1 MLLVKYGLYDHTALV
16 IGGIKVLFK
25 IQKKVL
31 GIKYAIDI
39 CKFEN
44 GIFVVK
50 GWMFSEKC
58 KINNIQ
64 VLIKVDGKDYPINI
78 TKDLNRS
85 DVYKELR
92 IEQAKKSG
100 FFGKVRIENISVFS
114 AFLVIGVN
122 DKSYQ
127 LELAKYETG
136 EEVVKGHE
144 PKVVGIS
151 VGNKEIDIVELM
163 YETTNIAWNFPE
175 KYYEERIDIILPIYN
190 GYDFFEKL
198 FESIPQTKMKYRL
211 IIIND
216 HSPDERVAPYLQ
228 EYADNNENVVLVEN
242 ETNLGFVRSVNK
254 GLEISKGHVVILNS
268 DVEVPEMW
276 LERMVFPM
284 IEDEKVA
291 STTPY
296 TNCGTIVSFPKIG
309 EDNELFMGL
318 SLKDIDDEFK
328 KIKPKYLPMPTGVGF
343 CMGMSKKAISDVG
356 YLDVE
361 SFGMGYGEEN
371 DWCQRA
377 LQKGYKNVH
386 VENLFVFHNHGGSF
400 LSEDKKRYLQEHSVI
415 LEKKHPD
422 YKRQVERFFA
432 IDDNKDIRRIVK
444 YLLLRK
450 CETKATIVA
459 FDHDLGGGA
468 TSYLVKKR
476 HDLIEKGY
484 AFYVVKYNY
493 VQNYYQILFQ
503 LGTDKIHFF
512 VKSQKKLF
520 EALEFLGP
528 EEIWINELVTYP
540 DLYSVFDE
548 LKKYVQGKN
557 VKLKMLLHDYFAVCP
572 TINLLD
578 VREKYCGVP
587 ECDSKCEE
595 CFRNV
600 HPDYEKEYSSI
611 KEWRIKWKEFLD
623 VCQSIIVFSE
633 DSKRI
638 LQKAYGQLENIEV
651 IPHQI
656 GYMPQIE
663 KKYKLT
669 NTFNVGLLGVL
680 TKHKGAEIVKELLAE
695 VEKRNLNIR
704 VILIGTCTE
713 KIDSPFF
720 SETGKYSSDSIPKL
734 TLKHDIDVFLIPSI
748 WPETFSYTTEEII
761 KMGMP
766 VMCFDIGAPAERV
779 FKYDKGTVLPEMS
792 GEAVVNALLEKKMI
806 EDSKKLKCRSDQ
818 ILFISGE
825 DSFASRYRVEHLREQ
840 LLFKGIASKRITVA
854 QMNKCGLADY
864 NSVVLYRVADEART
878 KKLVKRAHKSGKT
891 VYYDMDDYIFEY
903 EKIKGL
909 SFLQGKDYRE
919 FEAYSK
925 NIRKTMDLCDGY
937 IVSTHTMKKAV
948 NINFQNKPIYINRNV
963 ASMSMLNCSLRTE
976 KPVKNEKVYL
986 GYFSGTKTHNK
997 DFESIKETLL
1007 EIMQENQNVCL
1018 LIGGQIE
1025 LSEEFNLVKG
1035 QIERFDMIIWRK
1047 LPRLIAKADIN
1058 LMPLENTFFHACKS
1072 ENKWMEA
1079 ALVHVPTV
1087 ASWNEELDR
1096 VINSGVDGYLCKTSQ
1111 EWKETLQSLIGDEA
1125 LRKRIA
1131 ENAYDKVMKNYTTFR
1146 VEQDVVDA
1154 LVQ

>member
-1 MLLVKYGLYDHTALV
+1 MLLVKYGLCKYATLV
-16 IGGIKVLFK
+16 IGGFKVLFK
-25 IQKKVL
+25 IQKKIL

-39 CKFEN
+39 CKYEN

-50 GWMFSEKC
+50 GWIFSEKSR
-58 KINNIQ
+58 INNIQ
-64 VLIKVDGKDYPINI
+64 ILIKADGKDYPINI

-92 IEQAKKSG
+92 IEAAKKSG
-100 FFGKVRIENISVFS
+100 FFGKVRIENINTFVVFLVISVNNKSYQLGLGKYETREKIAKDFVPK
-114 AFLVIGVN
+114 VIGVN
-122 DKSYQ
+122 
-127 LELAKYETG
+127 
-136 EEVVKGHE
+136 
-144 PKVVGIS
+144 I
-151 VGNKEIDIVELM
+151 GNKEIDIIKLIH
-163 YETTNIAWNFPE
+163 ETTNVTWNFPQ
-175 KYYEERIDIILPIYN
+175 KYYEETIDIILPIYN
-190 GYDFFEKL
+190 GYHFFEKL
-198 FESIPQTKMKYRL
+198 FESIPKTKMKYRL

-216 HSPDERVAPYLQ
+216 HSPDERVGLYLR
-228 EYADNNENVVLVEN
+228 EYADKNKNVILVEN
-242 ETNLGFVRSVNK
+242 ETNMGFVRSVNK
-254 GLEISKGHVVILNS
+254 GLKISQGHVVILNS
-268 DVEVPEMW
+268 DVEVPYMW
-276 LERMVFPM
+276 LERMVLP
-284 IEDEKVA
+284 ILEDEKVA

-309 EDNELFMGL
+309 EDNELFKGL
-318 SLKDIDDEFK
+318 SLQDIDDEFK
-328 KIKPKYLPMPTGVGF
+328 KVKPKYLPMPTGVGF
-343 CMGMSKKAISDVG
+343 CMGMSKKAIFDVG
-356 YLDVE
+356 YLDAE

-377 LQKGYKNVH
+377 LQKGYKNIH

-400 LSEDKKRYLQEHSVI
+400 LSEDKKQYLKKNLVT

-450 CETKATIVA
+450 CEAKATIVA

-484 AFYVVKYNY
+484 AFYVIKYNY

-503 LGTDKIHFF
+503 FGNDKLQFF
-512 VKSQKKLF
+512 VKSQKELF
-520 EALEFLGP
+520 ESLKFLRP

-540 DLYSVFDE
+540 GLYSVLDE
-548 LKKYVQGKN
+548 LKKYAQGKN

-572 TINLLD
+572 TINLLN
-578 VREKYCGVP
+578 VKEKYCGVP
-587 ECDSKCEE
+587 KCDSTCEE

-600 HPDYEKEYSSI
+600 HPAYEKEYGTI
-611 KEWRIKWKEFLD
+611 KKWRAKWQEFLN

-633 DSKRI
+633 DSKKI
-638 LQKAYGQLENIEV
+638 LEKAYGQLDNIEV

-669 NTFNVGLLGVL
+669 HTFNIGLLGVL
-680 TKHKGAEIVKELLAE
+680 TKHKGAEIVKDLLAE
-695 VEKRNLNIR
+695 VEKRNLDIR
-704 VILIGTCTE
+704 VILIGTSTE

-734 TLKHDIDVFLIPSI
+734 TLKHDIDIFLIPSI

-766 VMCFDIGAPAERV
+766 VMCFDIGAPVERV
-779 FKYDKGTVLPEMS
+779 LKYDKGTVLPEMS
-792 GEAVVNALLEKKMI
+792 GEAVVNTLLEKKMI
-806 EDSKKLKCRSDQ
+806 EDSKKMEYRFDQ

-840 LLFKGIASKRITVA
+840 LLFKGIASKRIAVA
-854 QMNKCGLADY
+854 QMDKCSLSDY
-864 NSVVLYRVADEART
+864 NSIVLYRVADEART
-878 KKLVKRAHKSGKT
+878 KKLVKRAHKNGKK

-919 FEAYSK
+919 FEVYSK

-937 IVSTHTMKKAV
+937 IVSTCTMKKAV
-948 NINFQNKPIYINRNV
+948 CTSFPNKPVYINRNV

-976 KPVKNEKVYL
+976 SPVKNEKVYL
-986 GYFSGTKTHNK
+986 GYFSGTKTHNQ
-997 DFESIKETLL
+997 DFASIKDILL
-1007 EIMQENQNVCL
+1007 EIMRANPNVCL
-1018 LIGGQIE
+1018 LVGGQIE
-1025 LSEEFNLVKG
+1025 LPEEFSLLKG

-1047 LPRLIAKADIN
+1047 LPRLIAQADIN
-1058 LMPLENTFFHACKS
+1058 LMPLEDTFFHACKS

-1087 ASWNEELDR
+1087 ASWNEELSR
-1096 VINSGVDGYLCKTSQ
+1096 VINSGVDGCLCKTPQ
-1111 EWKETLQSLIGDEA
+1111 EWKETLQNLINEKSFRNRIADEA
-1125 LRKRIA
+1125 Y
-1131 ENAYDKVMKNYTTFR
+1131 EKVMKKYTTFY

-1154 LVQ
+1154 LVK

>member
-1 MLLVKYGLYDHTALV
+1 ML
-16 IGGIKVLFK
+16 FR

-44 GIFVVK
+44 AIFVVK

-58 KINNIQ
+58 KIDHIK
-64 VLIKVDGKDYPINI
+64 VLIKADGKDYFINI
-78 TKDLNRS
+78 TKELNRS

-92 IEQAKKSG
+92 IESAKKSG
-100 FFGKVRIENISVFS
+100 FFGKIRIENTNAFV

-136 EEVVKGHE
+136 EKVDKNHE
-144 PKVVGIS
+144 PKVVGIN
-151 VGNKEIDIVELM
+151 VGNKEIDIIRLIH
-163 YETTNIAWNFPE
+163 ETTNATWDFPQ
-175 KYYEERIDIILPIYN
+175 KYYEETIDIILPIYN
-190 GYDFFEKL
+190 GYHFFEKL
-198 FESIPQTKMKYRL
+198 FASIPKTKMKYRL

-216 HSPDERVAPYLQ
+216 HSPDERVVPYLR
-228 EYADNNENVVLVEN
+228 EYADKNKNVMLVEN
-242 ETNLGFVRSVNK
+242 STNLGFVRSVNK
-254 GLEISKGHVVILNS
+254 GLEISQGHVVILNS
-268 DVEVPEMW
+268 DVEVPDMW
-276 LERMVFPM
+276 LERMVLP
-284 IEDEKVA
+284 ILENEKVA

-296 TNCGTIVSFPKIG
+296 TNCGTIVSFPEIG
-309 EDNELFMGL
+309 EDNELFKGL
-318 SLKDIDDEFK
+318 SLQDIDDEFK
-328 KIKPKYLPMPTGVGF
+328 KIRPKYLPMPTGVGF
-343 CMGMSKKAISDVG
+343 CMGMSKKAILDVG
-356 YLDVE
+356 SLDAE

-400 LSEDKKRYLQEHSVI
+400 LSEDKKQYLREHSVI
-415 LEKKHPD
+415 LDKKHPD

-444 YLLLRK
+444 YLLLKK
-450 CETKATIVA
+450 CEAKTTIVA

-476 HDLIEKGY
+476 HSLIEKGY
-484 AFYVVKYNY
+484 AFYVIKYNY

-503 LGTDKIHFF
+503 FGNDKVQFF
-512 VKSQKKLF
+512 VKSQKELF
-520 EALEFLGP
+520 KVLEFLRP

-540 DLYSVFDE
+540 GLYTMLDE
-548 LKKYVQGKN
+548 LKKYVQEKN
-557 VKLKMLLHDYFAVCP
+557 VRLKMLLHDYFAVCP

-578 VREKYCGVP
+578 VKEKYCGVP
-587 ECDSKCEE
+587 NCDNRCEE

-600 HPDYEKEYSSI
+600 HPDYEKEYGSI
-611 KEWRIKWKEFLD
+611 IKWRAKWKEFLN

-638 LQKAYGQLENIEV
+638 LQKAYGQLDNIEV

-669 NTFNVGLLGVL
+669 HTFNIGLLGVL

-695 VEKRNLNIR
+695 VEKRNLDVR
-704 VILIGTCTE
+704 VILIGTSTE

-766 VMCFDIGAPAERV
+766 IMCFDIGAPAERV
-779 FKYDKGTVLPEMS
+779 LKYDKGTVLPEMS
-792 GEAVVNALLEKKMI
+792 GGAVVNAVLEKKMI
-806 EDSKKLKCRSDQ
+806 EDSRKLEYRSDQ

-825 DSFASRYRVEHLREQ
+825 DSFATRYRVEHLREQ
-840 LLFKGIASKRITVA
+840 LLFKGIASKRITAA
-854 QMNKCGLADY
+854 QMDKCSLADY
-864 NSVVLYRVADEART
+864 NSIVLYRVADEARA
-878 KKLVKRAHKSGKT
+878 KKLVKRARKSGKI

-903 EKIKGL
+903 EKINGL

-919 FEAYSK
+919 FEVYSK

-948 NINFQNKPIYINRNV
+948 HASFSNKPIYINRNV
-963 ASMSMLNCSLRTE
+963 ASMSMLNCSLRIE
-976 KPVKNEKVYL
+976 KPVKSEEVYL
-986 GYFSGTKTHNK
+986 GYFSGTKTHNQ
-997 DFESIKETLL
+997 DFASIKDILL
-1007 EIMQENQNVCL
+1007 EIMRANHNVCL
-1018 LIGGQIE
+1018 LVGGQIE
-1025 LSEEFNLVKG
+1025 LPAEFNLVKK
-1035 QIERFDMIIWRK
+1035 QIERFDIIVWRK
-1047 LPRLIAKADIN
+1047 LPRLIARVDIN
-1058 LMPLENTFFHACKS
+1058 LMPLEDTFFHACKS

-1087 ASWNEELDR
+1087 ASWNEELGR
-1096 VINSGVDGYLCKTSQ
+1096 VINNGVDGCLCKTPQ
-1111 EWKETLQSLIGDEA
+1111 EWKETLQNLIDDKSLRNRIADEA
-1125 LRKRIA
+1125 Y
-1131 ENAYDKVMKNYTTFR
+1131 EKVMKNYTTFD

-1154 LVQ
+1154 LVKQGR